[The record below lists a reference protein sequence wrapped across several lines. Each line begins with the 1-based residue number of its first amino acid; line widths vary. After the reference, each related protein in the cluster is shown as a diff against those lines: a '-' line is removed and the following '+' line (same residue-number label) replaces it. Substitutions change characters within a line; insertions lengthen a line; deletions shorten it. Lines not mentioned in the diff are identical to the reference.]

1 MQGAN
6 NVYVEEMYASWKA
19 DPSSVHK
26 SWDVYFR
33 HSEAGRDVSQ
43 SFAAPPRV
51 IEVSSAMAPSMM
63 EGQAAPLANLSDSLG
78 LSYLVRA
85 YQVRG
90 HEMADLDPLGL
101 DAWKKADPPPELDP
115 EFHGFGPKDMDR
127 KLNLMSTASGGNTGY
142 LEELGRQPTV
152 TLRQVMGRLKKTYCG
167 TLGVEYMH
175 MKSRNKCN
183 WIRKKVENPA
193 WLKYSKEKKLH
204 IFERLSF
211 ADTFEKFL
219 QAKYNTVKRFG
230 LNGGEAV
237 IPGLKAMVDIG
248 SELGIENYIFGMAH
262 RGRLNVLA
270 NVLRKPMPQ
279 IFKEFQG
286 THYDVEEF
294 DENDWS
300 SSGDVKYHLGTSM
313 DRTYPD
319 GRRVH
324 LSLAANPSHLEA
336 VNPVVN
342 GKTRATQFYHGDT
355 KESMRRSMS
364 ILIHGDAAFAGQGV
378 VYETMQMSRAP
389 DFAVGGTIHVIVNN
403 QVGFTTDPDNSRSTE
418 YCSDIGKT
426 FEIPIFHCNGD
437 DPLSVCMAFEMAVEW
452 RQQFSEDCIIDMICY
467 RRMGHN
473 EIDQPL
479 FTQPVLY
486 KQIGQHPD
494 TAAIYEKRL
503 LKDGV
508 ANQEELDAI
517 KQSVLE
523 SYEKDFQL
531 SKSWEPEGDDWL
543 SSKWSGFKS
552 PRQLSR
558 IRMTG
563 VDIEVLRSIGSKM
576 TSPPSG
582 FTLHPMLTKIY
593 DARKKAIT
601 EGEGIDWATA
611 EALAFGT
618 LLTEGNH
625 VRLTGQDVER
635 GTFSHRHAVLHDQD
649 TNDTYTPL
657 NHLAKSC
664 IPSLPANKG
673 IRNAPETQAKFTVR
687 NSILSEFGVLGFE
700 MGYSIENPNA
710 LIIWEAQFGD
720 FANGAQVMFDQFIS
734 AGEDKWLRQSGLTV
748 LLPHGY
754 DGQGAEHSSC
764 RLERFL
770 QMSDCDSEKVPSMI
784 HETRMQIQ
792 HCNWQ
797 VINCTTA
804 ANYYHVLRRQVHREF
819 RKPLIVAAPKKLLR
833 LKAACSK
840 LDSMGPEKMF
850 LRVIPEDNETVLN
863 NPEAVTRL
871 ILCSGQVYYDL
882 ASERKKTDRTD
893 IAIARVEQLSPF
905 PFDKVAKQMRIYPN
919 AEVCWVQEE
928 PKNMGPWSFVAP
940 CIETSSL
947 KLNEVE
953 KRPRYIG
960 RATAASPAT
969 GLFKLHQKEMEEILT
984 AAIHE

>member
-1 MQGAN
+1 
-6 NVYVEEMYASWKA
+6 MYEAWKV
-19 DPSSVHK
+19 DPKSVHK

-33 HSEAGRDVSQ
+33 HSDAGKDGTQ
-43 SFAAPPRV
+43 AFAAPPRV
-51 IEVSSAMAPSMM
+51 LELPSMVATPATLAAAT
-63 EGQAAPLANLSDSLG
+63 GQAGQSDSLAI
-78 LSYLVRA
+78 SYLIRA
-85 YQVRG
+85 YQQVQG
-90 HEMADLDPLGL
+90 HEGANLDPLGL
-101 DAWKKADPPPELDP
+101 DAWRPAIPPPELDP
-115 EFHGFGPKDMDR
+115 KFHGFDAKDMDR
-127 KLNLMSTASGGNTGY
+127 KLNLDCSASGGNTGY

-152 TLRQVMGRLKKTYCG
+152 TLRQLIGRLRRTYCG
-167 TLGVEYMH
+167 TMGVEYMH
-175 MKSRNKCN
+175 MNSREKCN
-183 WIRKKVENPA
+183 WVRRKVENPA
-193 WLKYSKEKKLH
+193 WLKYSKKKKLH

-219 QAKYNTVKRFG
+219 QNKYNTVKRFG
-230 LNGGEAV
+230 LNGKCGESV

-286 THYDVEEF
+286 THYEF
-294 DENDWS
+294 DDNSDEDWS

-319 GRRVH
+319 GRSVH
-324 LSLAANPSHLEA
+324 LSLVANPSHLEA

-355 KESMRRSMS
+355 KESKQRSMS
-364 ILIHGDAAFAGQGV
+364 VLIHGDAAFAGQGV
-378 VYETMQMSRAP
+378 VYETMQMSRVN

-403 QVGFTTDPDNSRSTE
+403 QVGFTTDPRNSRSTE
-418 YCSDIGKT
+418 YCSDLGKT

-437 DPLSVCMAFEMAVEW
+437 DPMSVCTAFEFAVEW
-452 RQQFSEDCIIDMICY
+452 RQQFGEDCIIDMVCY

-486 KQIGQHPD
+486 KQIEQHPD
-494 TAAIYEKRL
+494 TAAIFEAKL
-503 LKDGV
+503 LKEGV
-508 ANQEELDAI
+508 ATKEELDEI
-517 KQSVLE
+517 KQSVVA
-523 SYEKDFQL
+523 SYEKDFEE
-531 SKSWEPEGDDWL
+531 SKSWEPAPDDWL
-543 SSKWSGFKS
+543 SSKWTGFKS

-558 IRMTG
+558 VRSTG
-563 VDIEVLRSIGSKM
+563 VDIDKLRSVGSKM
-576 TSPPSG
+576 TTPPPD
-582 FTLHPMLTKIY
+582 FTLHPMLAKIY
-593 DARKKAIT
+593 KTRNKSIED
-601 EGEGIDWATA
+601 GQGVDWGTA

-618 LLTEGNH
+618 LLLEGNH

-635 GTFSHRHAVLHDQD
+635 GTFSHRHAVLHDQE
-649 TNDTYTPL
+649 TNETHTPL

-664 IPSLPANKG
+664 IPSLPKSVINT
-673 IRNAPETQAKFTVR
+673 APDVQAKFTVR

-700 MGYSIENPNA
+700 MGYSLENPNS
-710 LIIWEAQFGD
+710 LCLWEAQFGD

-734 AGEDKWLRQSGLTV
+734 SGEDKWLRQSGLTV

-770 QMSDCDSEKVPSMI
+770 QMSDCDPEHVPSMK

-797 VINCTTA
+797 VLNCTTA
-804 ANYYHVLRRQVHREF
+804 ANYYHALRRQVHREF
-819 RKPLIVAAPKKLLR
+819 RKPLIIVAPKKLLR
-833 LKAACSK
+833 LKAACSD
-840 LDSMGPEKMF
+840 LSAMGQDTMF
-850 LRVIPEDNETVLN
+850 MRVIPEDEILN
-863 NPEAVTRL
+863 NPGAVTRL
-871 ILCSGQVYYDL
+871 ILCTGQIYYDL
-882 ASERKKTDRTD
+882 EAEREKAGRTD

-905 PFDKVAKQMRIYPN
+905 PFDKVAKQTKLYPD

-928 PKNMGPWSFVAP
+928 PKNMGAWSFVRP
-940 CIETSSL
+940 CIKTSSR
-947 KLNEVE
+947 KLNSVE
-953 KRPRYIG
+953 KRARYIG
-960 RATAASPAT
+960 RPTGAAPAT
-969 GLFKLHQKEMEEILT
+969 GHSKLHAKELKDILT
-984 AAIHE
+984 EAIHE